1 MSQMIV
7 DAYSYVEAEKPRKGS
22 RAQQIWK
29 LRNRMDRIQAN
40 ADHSTMISFLGSL
53 GHWDECAQILKDVYG
68 VDVYQEY
75 EEQLDQAEEGSR

>member
-7 DAYSYVEAEKPRKGS
+7 DAYSYDEAEKPRKGS

-29 LRNRMDRIQAN
+29 LRHRMDRIQAN

-53 GHWDECAQILKDVYG
+53 GHWNECAEILKDEYG

-75 EEQLDQAEEGSR
+75 EQQLEQEEGSL